1 MLSLFYKISDGSG
14 GRVVLLSYTPIWHK
28 TLSPFGNWSAQI
40 CLWFPICF
48 IYYTI
53 IETFNRTQCT
63 LISLK
68 VFFSFLIIQLAY
80 DARRTEPFER
90 SRLIVDLKRQ
100 RLDTKKGT
108 KILLNGASGRLPLFK
123 EFHAY
128 PGNLST
134 NRKRGIAL
142 AVLKRFWWIQKP
154 LVLSG

>member
-1 MLSLFYKISDGSG
+1 
-14 GRVVLLSYTPIWHK
+14 
-28 TLSPFGNWSAQI
+28 
-40 CLWFPICF
+40 
-48 IYYTI
+48 
-53 IETFNRTQCT
+53 
-63 LISLK
+63 

-142 AVLKRFWWIQKP
+142 AVLKRF
-154 LVLSG
+154 